1 MNLLMD
7 AVRRMVRETAREAC
21 RRGVPDWRQSEHLQ
35 AALRRRFHGVR
46 TRRRQTEK
54 RVREYLI

>member
-21 RRGVPDWRQSEHLQ
+21 RRGVPDWRQSAHLQ
-35 AALRRRFHGVR
+35 AGLRRRFHGVR